1 MGQFSIRLIAIS
13 LTCLL
18 MSCGGGSDDTSVE
31 IITEIPQKTSISTG
45 LNWVA
50 PTNRIDSYPLSAS
63 EIGGYKVYFGTSA
76 NDLNLI
82 ATIIDPSTLTYE
94 VTDLSKGTYYFA
106 ISVYDEQGLEST
118 LSNIVRREL

>member
-1 MGQFSIRLIAIS
+1 
-13 LTCLL
+13 
-18 MSCGGGSDDTSVE
+18 
-31 IITEIPQKTSISTG
+31 
-45 LNWVA
+45 
-50 PTNRIDSYPLSAS
+50 
-63 EIGGYKVYFGTSA
+63 VYFGTSA